1 MKIPEFY
8 LTIPPLN
15 FTINPHEDPQP
26 QRRKPIMAKK
36 RNGPSK
42 SAAIRDVLMANGKLT
57 AKEVVSILAAKG
69 IKVREGLVYGVKGY
83 MKGRKGRRRKAQQM
97 VARVTPTT
105 GSADAVKTIL
115 KIKSWASEVGG
126 LRRLKA
132 LVDALSE

>member
-1 MKIPEFY
+1 
-8 LTIPPLN
+8 
-15 FTINPHEDPQP
+15 
-26 QRRKPIMAKK
+26 MAKK

-42 SAAIRDVLMANGKLT
+42 SAAIRDVLKANRKMMAKD
-57 AKEVVSILAAKG
+57 VVSTLAERG
-69 IKVREGLVYGVKGY
+69 IKVKEGLVYAVKGY

-126 LRRLKA
+126 LRRLKE